1 VEEEKIRLQKEIEY
15 FQKFITSVE
24 MKLSNEKFANS
35 APEDIVNKEKQKLA
49 DGQTKLKGL
58 MEALTKLG

>member
-1 VEEEKIRLQKEIEY
+1 VEN
-15 FQKFITSVE
+15 
-24 MKLSNEKFANS
+24 KLSNEKFANS
-35 APEDIVNKEKQKLA
+35 APADIVNKERQKLA